1 MDDSLPPP
9 NDLDIIN
16 DDLVRHHG
24 ADSGY
29 LDTSLNSNDSFPSS
43 PPQLTALYPAESD
56 ASDSEGISVQ
66 KCIVY
71 FRLKYFV

>member
-1 MDDSLPPP
+1 MDESLPPP

-24 ADSGY
+24 AYYRY
-29 LDTSLNSNDSFPSS
+29 LDTSLNSDDSLSSS

-56 ASDSEGISVQ
+56 AVSSSDSEGISVQ
-66 KCIVY
+66 K
-71 FRLKYFV
+71 